1 MEKKLFLI
9 RHGQTDWNLAHRYQG
24 QGDISLNK
32 TGISQAVRVASY
44 LTAEEIDGIF
54 SSDLQRAVATAEK
67 IAQYH
72 QDIELK
78 TLPALR
84 EMDFGQWEGL
94 KYQEIE
100 REYPVHLKKWSEN
113 PGEITPPGGESL
125 LELQTRVIS
134 QVEEICREN
143 QGNNLVLVT
152 HGGVIRTLLTYIL
165 NMSVDY
171 YWKIEVVHCAITIVK
186 YYDGE
191 FILSSLNCC
200 SGKL

>member
-54 SSDLQRAVATAEK
+54 SSDLQRAVVTAEK

-134 QVEEICREN
+134 QVEEICQEN

-152 HGGVIRTLLTYIL
+152 HGGVIRALLTYIL
-165 NMSVDY
+165 HMSVDY

>member
-1 MEKKLFLI
+1 MGKKLFLI
-9 RHGQTDWNLAHRYQG
+9 RHGQTDWNLTHRYQG
-24 QGDISLNK
+24 QGDIPLNK
-32 TGISQAVRVASY
+32 TGISQAVRVASK
-44 LTAEEIDGIF
+44 LAEENIDGIF
-54 SSDLQRAVATAEK
+54 SSDLQRATVTAEK

-78 TLPALR
+78 TMPALR
-84 EMDFGQWEGL
+84 ELDFGQWEGL

-100 REYPVHLKKWSEN
+100 KECPVHLKKWSET

-125 LELQTRVIS
+125 LELQSRVIS
-134 QVEEICREN
+134 QVEEICQEN

-165 NMSVDY
+165 HMPLDY
-171 YWKIEVVHCAITIVK
+171 YWKIEVVHCAISIIK

-191 FILSSLNCC
+191 FILSSLNYC
-200 SGKL
+200 SE

>member
-1 MEKKLFLI
+1 MGKKLFLI
-9 RHGQTDWNLAHRYQG
+9 RHGQTDWNFAHKYQG
-24 QGDISLNK
+24 QCDIPLNK
-32 TGISQAVRVASY
+32 TGISQALSVASQ
-44 LTAEEIDGIF
+44 LADENIDGIF
-54 SSDLQRAVATAEK
+54 SSDLQRAAVTAEK

-78 TLPALR
+78 TMPALR
-84 EMDFGQWEGL
+84 EIDFGQWEGL

-100 REYPVHLKKWSEN
+100 KEYPIHLKKWLEN
-113 PGEITPPGGESL
+113 PVEITPPGGESL

-134 QVEEICREN
+134 QVEEICQEN

-152 HGGVIRTLLTYIL
+152 HGGVIRALLTYIL
-165 NMSVDY
+165 HMSVDY